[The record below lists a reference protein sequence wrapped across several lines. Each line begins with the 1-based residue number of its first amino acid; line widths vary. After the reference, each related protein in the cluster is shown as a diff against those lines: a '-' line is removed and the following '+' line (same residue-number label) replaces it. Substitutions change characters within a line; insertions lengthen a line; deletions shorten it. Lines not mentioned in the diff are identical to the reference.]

1 MTKNYPNAVDF
12 PKTKGYFGIGIEN
25 AMQTQNIGTI
35 WRSAQIMRADF
46 IFIIGGNYKRM
57 KTDTIAAH
65 RHIPLFYFENFQDF
79 YKSLPFESKLIG
91 VELDE
96 KSIPISEFKHPK
108 QAVYL
113 LGSEKTGLSEEA
125 KNKCHLLVQLPGRLS
140 LNVSV
145 AGSLLMYD
153 RLMKPTF
160 CTI

>member
-1 MTKNYPNAVDF
+1 MIKNYPNAIDF
-12 PKTKGYFGIGIEN
+12 PKLKGYFGIGIEN

-35 WRSAQIMRADF
+35 WRSAQIMGADF

-65 RHIPLFYFENFQDF
+65 CHIPLFYFENFQDF
-79 YKSLPFESKLIG
+79 YKSLPYESKLIG

-96 KSIPISEFKHPK
+96 KSIPVSEFKHPK

-125 KNKCHLLVQLPGRLS
+125 KNKCHLLVQLPGKLS

-145 AGSLLMYD
+145 AGSLIIYD
-153 RLMKPTF
+153 RLMKTTF
-160 CTI
+160 